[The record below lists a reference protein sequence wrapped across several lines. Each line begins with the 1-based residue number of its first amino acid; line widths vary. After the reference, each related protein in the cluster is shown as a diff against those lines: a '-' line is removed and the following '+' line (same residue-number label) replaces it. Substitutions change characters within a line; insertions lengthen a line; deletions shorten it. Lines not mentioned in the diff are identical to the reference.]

1 MSASALPV
9 LSLLESRVLGV
20 LVEKELTT
28 PDYYPLTL
36 NALIAGCNQKT
47 SRNPV
52 LNAGEDEVQMAL
64 DALKRQTLVIE
75 SSGASGRVWRYAH
88 NMGKVIGVPPPI
100 VALLAVLMLKG
111 PQTPGELRIGC
122 DRLYRFPDISS
133 LEAYLEEMAT
143 RPQGALAVRLPK
155 HPGER
160 EHRYAHLLSGPV
172 DIEADAT
179 APQAEGVTTGEIAA
193 LKANVAGLQE
203 EVAQLRALLERL
215 YSELGVAR

>member
-9 LSLLESRVLGV
+9 LSLLETRVLGV

-36 NALIAGCNQKT
+36 NALVAGCNQKT

-64 DALKRQTLVIE
+64 DSLKRQTLVIE

-88 NMGKVIGVPPPI
+88 NFGRVLGVPPPM

-111 PQTPGELRIGC
+111 AQTPGELRIGC
-122 DRLYRFPDISS
+122 DRLYRFPDISAI
-133 LEAYLEEMAT
+133 EAYLEEMAT
-143 RPQGALAVRLPK
+143 RPQGALAVMLPK

-160 EHRYAHLLSGPV
+160 EHRYAHLLSGPPE
-172 DIEADAT
+172 IEAAA
-179 APQAEGVTTGEIAA
+179 APQAEGVSTGEIAA
-193 LKANVAGLQE
+193 FKANLAGLQE
-203 EVAQLRALLERL
+203 EVAQLRSLVERL
-215 YSELGVAR
+215 YTELGVAR

>member
-1 MSASALPV
+1 MSAATLPV

-64 DALKRQTLVIE
+64 DSLKRQTLVIE

-100 VALLAVLMLKG
+100 VALLAALMLKG

-133 LEAYLEEMAT
+133 LEAYLEEMAS
-143 RPQGALAVRLPK
+143 RPQCALAVKLPK

-172 DIEADAT
+172 EIEAAAA
-179 APQAEGVTTGEIAA
+179 APQPEGVTTGEIAA
-193 LKANVAGLQE
+193 LKANLAGLQE
-203 EVAQLRALLERL
+203 DVAQLRALVERL

>member
-1 MSASALPV
+1 MSASNLPV

-143 RPQGALAVRLPK
+143 RSQGALAVRLPK

-172 DIEADAT
+172 EIEAAAA
-179 APQAEGVTTGEIAA
+179 APQAEGVTTCEIAA

-203 EVAQLRALLERL
+203 EVAQLRALVERL